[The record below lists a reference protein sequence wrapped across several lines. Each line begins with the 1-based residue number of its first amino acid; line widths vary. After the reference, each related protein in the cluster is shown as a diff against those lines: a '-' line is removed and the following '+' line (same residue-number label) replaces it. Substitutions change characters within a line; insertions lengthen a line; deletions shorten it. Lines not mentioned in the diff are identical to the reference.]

1 MLTEQNKIKLSEL
14 TEDVRFDEPM
24 RAHTTFRVGGN
35 AEAFVN
41 ASSSMEIV
49 AVRNYCAENE
59 IPCICIGNGSNILVG
74 DEGIKGVVISIGSGM
89 SEVQVVDNMIYAEAG
104 ALMSKVAAAALKAE
118 LSGFESL
125 SGIPGSIGGAVFMN
139 AGAYGGETKDCLESA
154 MVLTR
159 NGVLKK
165 YSNSDLKFSYRH
177 SYIQET
183 DEIVVSATFKL
194 KKGDKSTILDEM
206 NYLNALRQYKQPLEY
221 PSCGS
226 VFKRPTGH
234 FVGPMI
240 IEAGLQGKQIGGAQ
254 VSMKHAG
261 FIVNKGGATATDYLN
276 LIHYIQKTIK
286 EKDDIDLH
294 TEVRI
299 IGEDK
304 K

>member
-89 SEVQVVDNMIYAEAG
+89 SEIQVVDNMIYAEAG

-139 AGAYGGETKDCLESA
+139 AGAYGTEMKD
-154 MVLTR
+154 
-159 NGVLKK
+159 VLKNATCIM
-165 YSNSDLKFSYRH
+165 SNNDIVTMDASELELSYRH
-177 SYIQET
+177 SVLE
-183 DEIVVSATFKL
+183 DNGAVVTACCIEL
-194 KKGDKSTILDEM
+194 KKGSAEEISAAMKDYAQRRRD
-206 NYLNALRQYKQPLEY
+206 KQPLEY
-221 PSCGS
+221 PSAGS
-226 VFKRPTGH
+226 TFKRPEGY
-234 FVGPMI
+234 FAGKL
-240 IEAGLQGKQIGGAQ
+240 IEDSGLKGYTVGGAQ
-254 VSMKHAG
+254 VSEKHAG
-261 FIVNKGGATATDYLN
+261 FVINKGDATASDVIE
-276 LIHYIQKTIK
+276 LINDVASIVK
-286 EKDDIDLH
+286 EKTGVEIEP
-294 TEVRI
+294 EVRI
-299 IGEDK
+299 LK
-304 K
+304 